1 MKIANIDIE
10 DLHILNDLRN
20 FNEIFKKDMTL
31 HFWCQIDSLPFT
43 AEAGNC
49 KILTMNK
56 KMINRLD
63 RNGSFMFF
71 I

>member
-31 HFWCQIDSLPFT
+31 HFWCQIDPLP
-43 AEAGNC
+43 
-49 KILTMNK
+49 
-56 KMINRLD
+56 
-63 RNGSFMFF
+63 
-71 I
+71 